1 MVASQ
6 FWVKADACSLS
17 SDFFDDKWEGTYDG
31 VSDISGAKVGEYMC
45 ALLCC
50 LKWRDCHTTAG

>member
-17 SDFFDDKWEGTYDG
+17 SEFLFNDKWEGTYDE
-31 VSDISGAKVGEYMC
+31 VSDISGAFGSKG
-45 ALLCC
+45 
-50 LKWRDCHTTAG
+50 R